1 MSTNAGFLVLCVAI
15 YVFACE
21 IIRHKRMKVLGELL
35 KRERNRN
42 RFGQLRTRLVALAID
57 QHVDARSWFFPAIYR
72 GLTALMRNPHDF
84 EAAAQAILTL
94 PASAG
99 TRPKRATP
107 KEVEIAL
114 DFAKHLDQLCRDYSW
129 PYAIGT
135 WLLDLLGAGKGNPLW
150 IRMHRWS
157 KKARSLFAA
166 RERLESVA
174 AA

>member
-1 MSTNAGFLVLCVAI
+1 MSANAGFLVLCVAI
-15 YVFACE
+15 YVLACE
-21 IIRHKRMKVLGELL
+21 VIRSKRMKVLGDLL

-57 QHVDARSWFFPAIYR
+57 QQVDTRSWFFPAAYR

-99 TRPKRATP
+99 TRRQRATP

-114 DFAKHLDQLCRDYSW
+114 DFAKRLDLLCRDYSR
-129 PYAIGT
+129 PYAVGA
-135 WLLDLLGAGKGNPLW
+135 WVLDLLGAGKGHPLW
-150 IRMHRWS
+150 IRMHAQS

-174 AA
+174 IA